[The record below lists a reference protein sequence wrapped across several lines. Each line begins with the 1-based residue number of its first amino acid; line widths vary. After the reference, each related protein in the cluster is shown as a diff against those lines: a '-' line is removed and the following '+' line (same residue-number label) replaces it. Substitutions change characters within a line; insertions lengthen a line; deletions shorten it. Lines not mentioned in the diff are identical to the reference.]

1 MLLWLVIAY
10 LAVSIAIGLYGAS
23 KVHNAKDYV
32 TAGRNLPFVV
42 VLAMVFATWFGAETV
57 LGISATFL
65 KEGFR
70 GLISDP
76 LGASIC
82 LSIVRVDLCATSL
95 PHESFDARR
104 LLSHPL
110 QPSN

>member
-32 TAGRNLPFVV
+32 TAGRNLPFAI

-65 KEGFR
+65 KEGFS

-76 LGASIC
+76 LGRFY
-82 LSIVRVDLCATSL
+82 LPRVIWVDFCAPPL
-95 PHESFDARR
+95 PHESV
-104 LLSHPL
+104 
-110 QPSN
+110 